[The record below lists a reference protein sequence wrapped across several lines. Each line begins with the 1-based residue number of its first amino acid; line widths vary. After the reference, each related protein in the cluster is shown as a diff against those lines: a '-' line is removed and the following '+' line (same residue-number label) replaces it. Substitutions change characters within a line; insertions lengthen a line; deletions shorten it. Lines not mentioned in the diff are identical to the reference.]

1 MKKPFSNEEW
11 DSFWMTRK
19 MNRDSMEIN
28 SSSSEK
34 NRRKAFDDAS
44 D

>member
-1 MKKPFSNEEW
+1 
-11 DSFWMTRK
+11 

-44 D
+44 DWAWTDDANDWLNS